1 MLKSEIDCVVDKFVP
16 FKKQGKRSRKKH
28 LSKEAIRQIKN
39 KQMMLKTYRLTG
51 SEEDYSIY
59 KEAFNQATAEMR
71 NSKRSYEK
79 KAFNVIQDSKSC
91 YAYVRSKQKVQN
103 KVGPL
108 EGSDG
113 NIITEGFLMSENL
126 MSTLVRGLPG
136 KILLYCQ
143 YFRLS
148 SKGENLTI

>member
-79 KAFNVIQDSKSC
+79 KSF
-91 YAYVRSKQKVQN
+91 
-103 KVGPL
+103 
-108 EGSDG
+108 
-113 NIITEGFLMSENL
+113 
-126 MSTLVRGLPG
+126 
-136 KILLYCQ
+136 
-143 YFRLS
+143 
-148 SKGENLTI
+148 